1 MRMICLAFAARI
13 REVRIPTPFKE
24 KHLKRI
30 THLVDFSISGR
41 LMLNWVSKAPDGR
54 V

>member
-1 MRMICLAFAARI
+1 MVCLAFAARI

-24 KHLKRI
+24 ENLERI
-30 THLVDFSISGR
+30 THLVDFSIAGR
-41 LMLNWVSKAPDGR
+41 LMLNWVSKAPGGR